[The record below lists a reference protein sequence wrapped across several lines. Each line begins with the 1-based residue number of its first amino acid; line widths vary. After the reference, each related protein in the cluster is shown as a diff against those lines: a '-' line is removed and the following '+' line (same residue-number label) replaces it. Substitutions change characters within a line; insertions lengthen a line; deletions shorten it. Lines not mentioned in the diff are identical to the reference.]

1 MSSPVCRAPLAA
13 RSSRGGQRLA
23 RPAALIVVAVASMTV
38 GARAGLAQT
47 PAPTGTRLTLAQA
60 EAQALKTNPSILAAR
75 LQRPV
80 DEANVGV
87 AAERPNPDV
96 AFGVTRE
103 TPREILTVS
112 VPIEL
117 GGKRGRRV
125 DLAHATVAAGDA
137 ERDETIAEIQ
147 NDVRRAYF
155 QLVAADAKVKLAQ
168 DAQTLAQR
176 TRDAA
181 QARFSA
187 GEVPQSDV
195 TQAELGLADAE
206 DDTTDAQGDAKA
218 ARADLN
224 SLLGWPAMT
233 PVSATDPLDARP
245 VPTLEEALE
254 QSARVNSELAALDRH
269 IDEQVARVNVAKSMR
284 TPDFTAGGGVGFNA
298 QPDFSA
304 GWNLSF
310 DMTVPLFTTHQS
322 GVTVETA
329 TLSRMRAEREARA
342 LTIAGDVQAAYAHLE
357 AAQARLQQ
365 FQRRSL
371 PLSVQVE
378 QMAQA
383 AYAAGEKG
391 LTDLLQALQQVRD
404 IRAKALDSSLDFQL
418 ALADL
423 EHAIGA
429 PIR

>member
-1 MSSPVCRAPLAA
+1 VCRAPLAA

-23 RPAALIVVAVASMTV
+23 HPAALIVVAVASMTV

-47 PAPTGTRLTLAQA
+47 PAPAATALTLADA
-60 EAQALKTNPSILAAR
+60 EAQALKTNPTILAAR

-80 DEANVGV
+80 DEAGVGV
-87 AAERPNPDV
+87 ANERPNPDV
-96 AFGVTRE
+96 SLGVTRQ
-103 TPREILTVS
+103 TPRDTLTMTM
-112 VPIEL
+112 PFEL

-125 DLAHATVAAGDA
+125 DLAQATVTAGDA
-137 ERDETIAEIQ
+137 DRDQTIAGIQ

-155 QLVAADAKVKLAQ
+155 QFVAAEAKVKLAE
-168 DAQTLAQR
+168 DAQRLAQR
-176 TRDAA
+176 AHDAA
-181 QARFSA
+181 QARYGA

-195 TQAELGLADAE
+195 LQAELDLADAE
-206 DDTTDAQGDAKA
+206 DDTTDAQGEVKA
-218 ARADLN
+218 TRADLN
-224 SLLGWPAMT
+224 SLLGWPAGT
-233 PVSATDPLDARP
+233 AITAVDTLDARP
-245 VPTLEEALE
+245 VPTLAEALE
-254 QSARVNSELAALDRH
+254 LTTRVNTELVALDRH
-269 IDEQVARVNVAKSMR
+269 IDEQMARVNVAKSLR
-284 TPDFTAGGGVGFNA
+284 TPDLSAGAGITFGA
-298 QPDFSA
+298 QPDFAA
-304 GWNLSF
+304 GWNLTF
-310 DMTVPLFTTHQS
+310 DMTVPLFTSHVS
-322 GVTVETA
+322 GVTVETT
-329 TLSRMRAEREARA
+329 TLDRLRAERAARA
-342 LTIAGDVQAAYAHLE
+342 FAIAGDVQAAYARLE
-357 AAQARLQQ
+357 AAQARLAQ

-371 PLSVQVE
+371 PLSGQVE